1 MDNDSEL
8 LRRYADE
15 RSEAAFAELVAR
27 YVNLVYSAALRE
39 VAGDP
44 ASAENLSQ
52 AVFTELARQV
62 AKLRRH
68 PALAGW
74 LYTAVRHVAA
84 NWRRSQQ
91 RRVERELAAHTMNE
105 TLSPA
110 ATDSLWQELR
120 PVLDDA
126 MHELRE
132 ADRTAVVLRFFEDRS
147 LKQVGAALGL
157 NENAA
162 RMCVD
167 RALDKLR
174 KLLVRRGVTSTAS
187 SLAAA
192 LAAGAVIAAPAGLA
206 AGLAS
211 TANAAVTAASV
222 STSATLLNI
231 MTTTQ
236 VKAGLAGVLLVTA
249 VAVPTWQQ
257 TRINRLAKEN
267 QQLQTQT
274 AQITPLQTEVTR
286 LRAADVDRTEL
297 ERLRASEAQT
307 KSELLR
313 LRAAV
318 TAAETKAA
326 ASVAATPAS
335 ATSPEGAESAALA
348 GGLGA
353 GMQAMVKGVLEQQLM
368 GRLERMKQRLNLTP
382 EQAQAI
388 HDILMKQVQ
397 QGTEAAQ
404 KMFSGKLTSEEL
416 VKLKDSNRNP
426 NPNPEEAIKALLTPE
441 QQAAYADSQ
450 QEEAVSNA
458 RLAANAE
465 LLQMQG
471 SLGLS
476 QEQQDK
482 VFNALYDYTVAQLS
496 GKITTAPP
504 KDLNPVAL
512 IEWQFEQKAKALE
525 SVLTPAQLESYRKLQ
540 ESQAKMIKGM
550 LQPKP
555 EGGGK

>member
-8 LRRYADE
+8 LRRYVDE
-15 RSEAAFAELVAR
+15 RSETAFTEVVER
-27 YVNLVYSAALRE
+27 HVNLVYSAALRE
-39 VAGDP
+39 VGGNT
-44 ASAENLSQ
+44 ASAEDLSQ
-52 AVFTELARQV
+52 AVFTELARQ
-62 AKLRRH
+62 AGKLRRH

-74 LYTAVRHVAA
+74 LYTTVRRVAA
-84 NWRRSQQ
+84 NWRRSQE
-91 RRVERELAAHTMNE
+91 RRAKRELAAHNMMNE
-105 TLSPA
+105 GPSPA
-110 ATDSLWQELR
+110 ATDALWQELR

-147 LKQVGAALGL
+147 LKQVGEALGV

-162 RMCVD
+162 RMRVD

-174 KLLVRRGVTSTAS
+174 RLLALRGVTSTAA
-187 SLAAA
+187 SLAAT
-192 LAAGAVIAAPAGLA
+192 LAAGAVIEAPAGLA
-206 AGLAS
+206 AGIAS
-211 TANAAVTAASV
+211 TATAAATATSL
-222 STSATLLNI
+222 STSVTLLKI
-231 MTTTQ
+231 MSTTQ
-236 VKAGLAGVLLVTA
+236 IKAGLAGLILVTA

-257 TRINRLAKEN
+257 TRIQRLVAES
-267 QQLQTQT
+267 QQLH
-274 AQITPLQTEVTR
+274 AQAAQLAPLQAEVGRLRAVEVDRGELAR
-286 LRAADVDRTEL
+286 LRAAEPEL
-297 ERLRASEAQT
+297 KAEV
-307 KSELLR
+307 LR

-318 TAAETKAA
+318 TEAQNKARAA
-326 ASVAATPAS
+326 A
-335 ATSPEGAESAALA
+335 ATSPVPPADGGGGEGAAVA
-348 GGLGA
+348 GGVAG

-368 GRLERMKQRLNLTP
+368 GRLERMKQHLNLSP
-382 EQAQAI
+382 EQEQAI

-404 KMFSGKLTSEEL
+404 KLFSGKLTSEEL
-416 VKLKDSNRNP
+416 MKTKNANG
-426 NPNPEEAIKALLTPE
+426 NANPEEAIKALLTPE
-441 QQAAYADSQ
+441 QQAAYADYQ

-482 VFNALYDYTVAQLS
+482 VFNALYDYTVAQLA
-496 GKITTAPP
+496 GKSTTPTP
-504 KDLNPVAL
+504 KDLDPVAL

-550 LQPKP
+550 LQAKQ
-555 EGGGK
+555 EAGGK

>member
-44 ASAENLSQ
+44 ASAEDLSQ

-110 ATDSLWQELR
+110 ASDSLWQELR

-147 LKQVGAALGL
+147 LKQVGEALGL

-162 RMCVD
+162 RMRVD

-174 KLLVRRGVTSTAS
+174 KLLARRGVTSTAS

-192 LAAGAVIAAPAGLA
+192 LATGAVIAAPAGLA
-206 AGLAS
+206 AGIAS

-348 GGLGA
+348 SGLGA

-368 GRLERMKQRLNLTP
+368 GRLERMKQRLNLSP
-382 EQAQAI
+382 EQEQAI
-388 HDILMKQVQ
+388 RDILMKQVQ

-404 KMFSGKLTSEEL
+404 KLFSGKLNSEEL
-416 VKLKDSNRNP
+416 MKLKDSNP

-441 QQAAYADSQ
+441 QQTAYADYQ

-465 LLQMQG
+465 LLQMQS

-482 VFNALYDYTVAQLS
+482 AFNALYDYTVAQLA
-496 GKITTAPP
+496 GKSTTPTP
-504 KDLNPVAL
+504 KDLDPVAL

-550 LQPKP
+550 LQAKQ
-555 EGGGK
+555 ETGGK